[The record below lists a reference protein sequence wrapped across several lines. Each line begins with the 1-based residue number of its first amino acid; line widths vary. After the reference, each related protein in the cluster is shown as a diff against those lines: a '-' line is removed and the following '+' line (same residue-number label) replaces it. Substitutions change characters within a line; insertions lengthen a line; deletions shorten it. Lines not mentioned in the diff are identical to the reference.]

1 MYVNGTSICTM
12 LIINIIIIKI
22 KKADIIA
29 ACNGEAFFHIEEN
42 KCFISNRNFI
52 LSFLTN
58 QSQLTNILADCA
70 ETIKASIKSKQVGSP
85 LKLSDELLKYQSHIF
100 LIRLTYQIRID
111 LFVLFEFE
119 LWHLHVL

>member
-12 LIINIIIIKI
+12 LIINIIIIKT

-42 KCFISNRNFI
+42 KCFIRNRNFI

-58 QSQLTNILADCA
+58 QSQSTNILADCA
-70 ETIKASIKSKQVGSP
+70 LKP
-85 LKLSDELLKYQSHIF
+85 LRH
-100 LIRLTYQIRID
+100 RLN
-111 LFVLFEFE
+111 LNKWGL
-119 LWHLHVL
+119 HLN